1 MPRRILVVDD
11 SPTMRSLHSYYL
23 REAGFETV
31 EADNGFTALEALG
44 RGACDLALVDVN
56 MPGMDGLTL
65 TRCLRADER
74 TVTLP
79 VILCTTLVKEADR
92 RAGVA
97 AGANAYITKPPDAAA
112 LLATIERVLASDDW
126 DAHSTDAAKIA
137 GGPDV

>member
-1 MPRRILVVDD
+1 MIRRILIVDD

-23 REAGFETV
+23 RAAGFEAI

-44 RGACDLALVDVN
+44 HNKCDLALIDVN

-65 TRCLRADER
+65 TRQLRADHR
-74 TVTLP
+74 TAKLP

-92 RAGVA
+92 KAGVE

-112 LLATIERVLASDDW
+112 LLEVIERFLV
-126 DAHSTDAAKIA
+126 
-137 GGPDV
+137 